1 MIKYLLVLGV
11 VGLVL
16 WLLLRTRGA
25 IGPRKPDPDTK
36 NKAAA
41 ARRESMVSCAHC
53 GVHLPLSEAV
63 ADGTHVYCG
72 EPHRL
77 AGPSRRDG

>member
-16 WLLLRTRGA
+16 WMLLRTRGA
-25 IGPRKPDPDTK
+25 IGPRKADPQVK
-36 NKAAA
+36 EKAAA
-41 ARRESMVSCAHC
+41 KRESMVACAHC
-53 GVHLPLSEAV
+53 GVHLPLTEAV

>member
-25 IGPRKPDPDTK
+25 IGPRKPD
-36 NKAAA
+36 AAGNPA
-41 ARRESMVSCAHC
+41 ATARREAMVACAHC

-77 AGPSRRDG
+77 AGPTRRGD

>member
-25 IGPRKPDPDTK
+25 IGSRKPEAQDK
-36 NKAAA
+36 AAAA
-41 ARRESMVSCAHC
+41 ARRESMVACAHC

-72 EPHRL
+72 ETHRL
-77 AGPSRRDG
+77 AGPSRRGG